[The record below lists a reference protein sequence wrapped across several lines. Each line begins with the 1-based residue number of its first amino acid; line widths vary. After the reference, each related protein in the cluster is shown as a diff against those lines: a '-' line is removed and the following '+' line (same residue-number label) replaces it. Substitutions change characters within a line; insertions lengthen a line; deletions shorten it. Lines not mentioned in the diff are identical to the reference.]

1 MIVINIKSKIKFKW
15 NYNFFFFF
23 PLLFFAQI
31 VKYILFLFLSL
42 QIHEQMAYKI

>member
-1 MIVINIKSKIKFKW
+1 MIVINKKSKIKFKW